1 MDTTDSKAICAR
13 LAAERKHGFKKK
25 KQVIKWVQWMK
36 NKSDYLPNLASNLM
50 IYGIFF
56 SFAVLVK

>member
-1 MDTTDSKAICAR
+1 
-13 LAAERKHGFKKK
+13 
-25 KQVIKWVQWMK
+25 MK

-56 SFAVLVK
+56 LLQCWLNKSTNIKW

>member
-1 MDTTDSKAICAR
+1 
-13 LAAERKHGFKKK
+13 
-25 KQVIKWVQWMK
+25 MK